1 MYLLYYNQNWKS
13 LLKYHSHSEES
24 ANVREDEGIWKS
36 RLSSLMNEFE
46 ETGYIPVQKKN
57 QLTKDVNY
65 KNLRLFSSFSMYKAS
80 LQCSWDAEA
89 PFRLKAVAK
98 TRERGPFFAVVE
110 RNSNTASSRL
120 NSSLLIDFILLSLA
134 KKWTFPKSF
143 SITVATYPWMITS
156 PPPLRRHVGSLTRIS
171 TRSSSNSAFGL
182 RVFLWPSLDSWP

>member
-1 MYLLYYNQNWKS
+1 MLI
-13 LLKYHSHSEES
+13 
-24 ANVREDEGIWKS
+24 R
-36 RLSSLMNEFE
+36 
-46 ETGYIPVQKKN
+46 
-57 QLTKDVNY
+57 Y

-134 KKWTFPKSF
+134 KKMNLSE
-143 SITVATYPWMITS
+143 II
-156 PPPLRRHVGSLTRIS
+156 LH
-171 TRSSSNSAFGL
+171 NSGNL
-182 RVFLWPSLDSWP
+182 SLDDNFTTSIEETCGFLNSDKYKIIQQFSFWIEGVSMAIFGFLAIITNALSVYVFTR